1 MKAGVP
7 VVVYT
12 TLPVLVEMIVRCLRG
27 IPICRSF
34 GLESRR
40 LRQKSLLWRVQS
52 SAGQGGNSMAVDFVT
67 LRLGRVVLAL
77 ATFLVATGARG
88 EDVSQPPASQPAVV
102 PSGQKSGAPGGPGN
116 TASSPAAAATAEQH
130 RLPPDST
137 TKQTVVLPGRTLAFT
152 ATAGSI
158 RLFNDKGDPQADIAY
173 TAYQLDGGDP
183 RSRPVTFFF
192 NGGPGAASAYL
203 QLGNAGPWRLSIIG
217 DAAMSSASPDL
228 KPNAETWLD
237 FTDLVFID
245 PVGTGYS
252 RFVVTDEDV
261 RKRMFSIDGDVN
273 ALALTVRRWLEK
285 SGRLLSP
292 KFIVG
297 ESYGGIRVPR
307 IVRELQTR
315 QGAGVRGLI
324 LVSPVLDFRE
334 YSGSSL
340 LQYVASLPTMAAV
353 AREAKGPVTRA
364 DIADV
369 EAYAR
374 GDFLSDL
381 VKGEADAEATTRLA
395 DRVSALTG
403 IDRAVSRRLAGRF
416 DVSEFRREFD
426 RRNGRVAGRYDGS
439 VSGFDPDPDS
449 SSSHFDD
456 PSGDPLIA
464 PLTSAVVDLTSRT
477 LNWRPDGSYQLLNSA
492 VERAWDF
499 GRGLNPAQ
507 SISQLRQILAL
518 DPKLKLLVGHGLF
531 DLATPY
537 FGTKILLDQLP
548 AYASPERVKL
558 VVYSGGHMFYSRDAA
573 RQAFRTEAEALMK

>member
-1 MKAGVP
+1 
-7 VVVYT
+7 
-12 TLPVLVEMIVRCLRG
+12 
-27 IPICRSF
+27 
-34 GLESRR
+34 
-40 LRQKSLLWRVQS
+40 
-52 SAGQGGNSMAVDFVT
+52 MAVHFVT
-67 LRLGRVVLAL
+67 LRLARVVLAL
-77 ATFLVATGARG
+77 ATFLMATAARA
-88 EDVSQPPASQPAVV
+88 EDAPPPPASQPAAA
-102 PSGQKSGAPGGPGN
+102 PSGQKSGAPGGHGN
-116 TASSPAAAATAEQH
+116 TANSPAAAEQH

-173 TAYQLDGGDP
+173 TSYQLDGGDP

-203 QLGNAGPWRLSIIG
+203 QLGNAGPWRLSING
-217 DAAMSSASPDL
+217 DAAISSASPDL

-237 FTDLVFID
+237 FTDLVFVD
-245 PVGTGYS
+245 PVSTGYS
-252 RFVVTDEDV
+252 RFVATDEEV
-261 RKRMFSIDGDVN
+261 RKQFFSIDGDVK
-273 ALALTVRRWLEK
+273 ALAVTIRRWLEK

-297 ESYGGIRVPR
+297 ESYGGIRAPR
-307 IVRELQTR
+307 IVRELQTE
-315 QGAGVRGLI
+315 QGVGVRGLI
-324 LVSPVLDFRE
+324 LVSPALDFRE
-334 YSGSSL
+334 YSGSSI

-369 EAYAR
+369 ETYAR
-374 GDFLSDL
+374 GEFLSDL

-403 IDRAVSRRLAGRF
+403 IDKAVSRRLAGRF
-416 DVSEFRREFD
+416 AVSEFRREYD
-426 RRNGRVAGRYDGS
+426 RRNGKVTGRYDAS
-439 VSGFDPDPDS
+439 VLGLDPDPDS
-449 SSSHFDD
+449 SAHHFDD

-477 LNWRPDGSYQLLNSA
+477 LNWRPDGSYHLLNGE
-492 VERAWDF
+492 VEKAWNF
-499 GRGLNPAQ
+499 GRGLNPPQ
-507 SISQLRQILAL
+507 SVFQLRQILAL
-518 DPKLKLLVGHGLF
+518 DPKLKLLIGHGLF

-537 FGTKILLDQLP
+537 FGSKILLDQLP

-558 VVYSGGHMFYSRDAA
+558 VVYPGGHMFYSRDAA
-573 RQAFRTEAEALMK
+573 RQAFRTEAETLMK

>member
-1 MKAGVP
+1 
-7 VVVYT
+7 
-12 TLPVLVEMIVRCLRG
+12 
-27 IPICRSF
+27 
-34 GLESRR
+34 
-40 LRQKSLLWRVQS
+40 
-52 SAGQGGNSMAVDFVT
+52 MAADFAI
-67 LRLGRVVLAL
+67 LRLARLVLAL
-77 ATFLVATGARG
+77 ATFLVVAGARA
-88 EDVSQPPASQPAVV
+88 EEASQPPASPPAAA
-102 PSGQKSGAPGGPGN
+102 SGPKSGAPGGHAD
-116 TASSPAAAATAEQH
+116 TASSPAAAEQH

-173 TAYQLDGGDP
+173 TSYQLDGGER

-203 QLGNAGPWRLSIIG
+203 QLGNAGPWRLSING
-217 DAAMSSASPDL
+217 DAATASASPDL

-252 RFVVTDEDV
+252 RFVATDEDA
-261 RKRMFSIDGDVN
+261 RKRFFSIDGDVN
-273 ALALTVRRWLEK
+273 ALAVTIRRWLEK
-285 SGRLLSP
+285 SDRLLSP

-297 ESYGGIRVPR
+297 ESYGGIRGPR
-307 IVRELQTR
+307 IVRELQTE

-324 LVSPVLDFRE
+324 LISPVLDFRE
-334 YSGSSL
+334 YAGSSL

-374 GDFLSDL
+374 GDFLNDL
-381 VKGEADAEATTRLA
+381 VRGEADAEATTRLA

-416 DVSEFRREFD
+416 GVSEFRREFD
-426 RRNGRVAGRYDGS
+426 RRNGRVTGRYDAS

-464 PLTSAVVDLTSRT
+464 PLTSAVVDLTTRT
-477 LNWRPDGSYQLLNSA
+477 LNWRPDGSYRLLNSS

-507 SISQLRQILAL
+507 SISQ
-518 DPKLKLLVGHGLF
+518 
-531 DLATPY
+531 
-537 FGTKILLDQLP
+537 
-548 AYASPERVKL
+548 
-558 VVYSGGHMFYSRDAA
+558 
-573 RQAFRTEAEALMK
+573 